1 MLRELLLSLAAQ
13 RYPRDR
19 YEVIVVDNRSS
30 DGTDGMVEE
39 VARTTGLRVRRVL
52 GEDRGPAPARNL
64 GATLADAEI
73 LAFTD
78 SDCVASSTW
87 LEAGAKAFEDRAVGL
102 VCGPILVPGNLE
114 DPFLDLPVRT
124 RFLLIDAENPFYP
137 TANVLYRRAVFFDAG
152 GFPAP
157 DRHELM
163 GQLQGGDD
171 VELAWAVKRAGWKSS
186 FAPGV
191 VVHHAVHALTW
202 PQWFRYTL
210 LFSTLPLTLKRV
222 PEIRKM
228 LPLRMLLPYH
238 GAHLFKVGLVGLA
251 LTILSPVA
259 LLLWGPFLLYWLRLC
274 RRDLGRPR
282 RWPALALLVAAWS
295 ANHLFLTAILV
306 RSSARH
312 RSLVL

>member
-186 FAPGV
+186 VHTPLLDAAADPEARARDPQDAPAPDAPPV
-191 VVHHAVHALTW
+191 PRRA
-202 PQWFRYTL
+202 
-210 LFSTLPLTLKRV
+210 PLQ
-222 PEIRKM
+222 
-228 LPLRMLLPYH
+228 
-238 GAHLFKVGLVGLA
+238 
-251 LTILSPVA
+251 
-259 LLLWGPFLLYWLRLC
+259 
-274 RRDLGRPR
+274 GRPR
-282 RWPALALLVAAWS
+282 WTRPDHPQPGRAAPVGAVPAVLAAPVPA
-295 ANHLFLTAILV
+295 
-306 RSSARH
+306 
-312 RSLVL
+312 